1 MDTNPVQ
8 SLHPP
13 IEDKVIHM
21 ELAPGNTMANNP
33 A

>member
-1 MDTNPVQ
+1 MGTNPVIP
-8 SLHPP
+8 LHPP